1 MRFMNFHDILGFFK
15 EFFSRKF
22 HEFSEILMPFFII
35 KFSDPQFLGEGDFKS
50 ILEIFLKKK
59 NCGFWLKKLR
69 KN

>member
-35 KFSDPQFLGEGDFKS
+35 KFSDPHFLGEGDFKS
-50 ILEIFLKKK
+50 IFEIFLKE
-59 NCGFWLKKLR
+59 KKLFLLI
-69 KN
+69 KWF